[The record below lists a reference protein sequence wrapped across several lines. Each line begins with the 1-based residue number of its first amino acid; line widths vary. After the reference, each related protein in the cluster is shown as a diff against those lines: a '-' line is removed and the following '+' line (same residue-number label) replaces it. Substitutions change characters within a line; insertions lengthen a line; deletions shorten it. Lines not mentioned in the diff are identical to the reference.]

1 MASCGR
7 QTAARRHRHD
17 YKTTA
22 PTARMRFTLTDSQR
36 DLQEAAADL
45 AATEFAPAAFTW
57 EGDLPVENRETLA
70 EAGLLGLA
78 IPERY
83 GGGGGSVVDVLL
95 AQEAV
100 GRVCPDTA
108 HVLSRSSMGPPRI
121 IAELGSEAL
130 RERYLPEVCAGDLT
144 MSTAISEPEA
154 GSDAGNMTTSAR
166 VDGDTVRI
174 DGGKIWVGRAEEAGA
189 FLVWAR
195 FDDRGDGEP
204 GVGAVVVD
212 ADAPGFALG
221 DAHTNMAGHT
231 QHELRFD
238 GCEVPRDQ
246 VLARGPESFK
256 RLLTEFNVER
266 CHNAMMCVACGL
278 AAFDEA
284 LDYARDREQFG
295 ERIADFQGIEWK
307 LADVAIQLEAARLMV
322 YRAADRATRTGP
334 SRLETS
340 MAKVLA
346 NEAGQTAVDEAL
358 QICGARGY
366 MQSSP
371 VEYLYRWVRGWKIA
385 GGTVEIQ
392 RDNIAAELK
401 DSGLS

>member
-1 MASCGR
+1 
-7 QTAARRHRHD
+7 
-17 YKTTA
+17 
-22 PTARMRFTLTDSQR
+22 MRFTLTDAQR
-36 DLQEAAADL
+36 EFKTAAADL
-45 AATEFAPAAFTW
+45 AAEEFAPAAFTW
-57 EGDLPVENRETLA
+57 EGDLPAENRDRLA
-70 EAGLLGLA
+70 DAGLLGIAL
-78 IPERY
+78 PERY

-108 HVLSRSSMGPPRI
+108 HVLSRSSMGPPRV

-130 RERYLPEVCAGDLT
+130 KERYLPDVCAGDLT
-144 MSTAISEPEA
+144 MSVAISEPGA
-154 GSDAGNMTTSAR
+154 GSDAGAMTTSAR
-166 VDGDTVRI
+166 VDGDTVRL
-174 DGGKIWVGRAEEAGA
+174 DGEKTWVGKAEEAGA

-221 DAHTNMAGHT
+221 DAHTNMAGHA
-231 QHELRFD
+231 QHELHFD
-238 GCEVPRDQ
+238 DCTVPVDR

-284 LDYARDREQFG
+284 LEYARDREQFG
-295 ERIADFQGIEWK
+295 QRVADFQGIEWK
-307 LADVAIQLEAARLMV
+307 LADIAIQLEAARLLV

-346 NEAGQTAVDEAL
+346 NEAGGTAVDEAL

-366 MQSSP
+366 MKSSP

-392 RDNIAAELK
+392 RNNIAAELK
-401 DSGLS
+401 EHGLA